1 MLVGLHVKNIALIEE
16 ADVEFGEGLNVLTG
30 ETGAGKSLLLGSVN
44 LALGAKLSANVI
56 RHGASSALVEL
67 IFSLDNDESA
77 KALADAGYEPYEGS
91 VVITRKITD
100 KKSIFRIN
108 GETCTAMAV
117 KQIAGTLLD
126 IHGQHDH
133 QSLLY
138 RDRQLSILDEYAG
151 SDVKEIKTAAARE
164 YDDYQSL
171 KHELSK
177 YSIDEDARLREIEF
191 LQFEADEIENAAIG
205 EDEEEQLTAQYRK
218 ISSARNIISSLSD
231 VYKLTGYEN
240 GAGEL
245 IGRAIKEISGV
256 AGLDEELSQI
266 NSSLLDAESLLSDIN
281 RAAMSYID
289 DFTFSDEEFETCE
302 KRLDLI
308 HHLQAKYGRTTADIY
323 AYLEKNKERL
333 EFLSDYADRKTAL
346 EKELAAL
353 EEQLKGIYKKLS
365 GKRKE
370 HAEKLKEGI
379 ISELKELNFPD
390 VRFDISF
397 SEKEG
402 FHKDGTDDVEFMIAA
417 NPGEPMLP
425 LSKVASGGEL
435 SRIMLAIKTILSK
448 NDPVETLIFDE
459 IDTGISGRTAA
470 KVAEKLKKI
479 SKGHQVLCITH
490 LAQIAAMADNH
501 FVIDKTVENGET
513 FTNIHKLDSEESLEE
528 LARILGGSVI
538 TDAVRN
544 NAKELRE
551 LALKI

>member
-44 LALGAKLSANVI
+44 LALGAKLMTNVI
-56 RHGASSALVEL
+56 RHGAESALVEL
-67 IFSLDNDESA
+67 TFSLDNEESA

-91 VVITRKITD
+91 IVITRKITD

-151 SDVKEIKTAAARE
+151 AEVKDIKKTVSDE
-164 YDDYQSL
+164 YAKYQSL
-171 KHELSK
+171 KNELSE
-177 YSIDEDARLREIEF
+177 YDIDEDARLREMEF
-191 LQFEADEIENAAIG
+191 LQFETDEIENAAIG
-205 EDEEEQLTAQYRK
+205 EDEEEQLTLQYRK
-218 ISSARNIISSLSD
+218 MSSARNIISSLSD

-240 GAGEL
+240 GAGDL

-256 AGLDEELSQI
+256 SGLDEELAQI

-281 RAAMSYID
+281 HAAISYID
-289 DFTFSDEEFETCE
+289 NFTFSDEEFSECE

-308 HHLQAKYGRTTADIY
+308 HHLQAKYGRTAADIY

-333 EFLSDYADRKTAL
+333 EFLSDYSTRKTAL
-346 EKELAAL
+346 ENELAKAEEKLREIYKELSA
-353 EEQLKGIYKKLS
+353 
-365 GKRKE
+365 KRRE
-370 HAEKLKEGI
+370 HAEKLKKGI
-379 ISELKELNFPD
+379 IAELKELNFND
-390 VRFDISF
+390 VRFDIIF
-397 SEKEG
+397 AEKEG
-402 FHKDGTDDVEFMIAA
+402 FYKEGTDDIEFMIAA

-501 FVIDKTVENGET
+501 FVIDKTVENNET
-513 FTNIHKLDSEESLEE
+513 YTNIHKLDSAESLEE

-538 TDAVRN
+538 TEAVRN
-544 NAKELRE
+544 NAKELKE
-551 LALKI
+551 MALKF